1 MINLGNATANLVA
14 FVALLAAYVL
24 LAFRFIAYVYC
35 APVQSAALNFAIT
48 YMVALIFASAGMIT
62 LIAIVWEH
70 RTIWPVTATYA
81 SAWVNDLFNL
91 CIVAGLL
98 SILYHRLP
106 ATHHEYT
113 WWPYLAAVIAIG
125 AGAYFYIVIDK
136 GYPRDVALSP
146 THLAHAFGAVPIFV
160 YLLLRGAPALLAATK
175 SPSGMIMG
183 TIVVLGIVAFFFVYP
198 VLDVHVLHTYPWNA
212 HGWFDWERMK
222 LTHPLTPQ
230 NPGWMPDVLRGNRH
244 YHH

>member
-1 MINLGNATANLVA
+1 MINLGNATANRLLFCV
-14 FVALLAAYVL
+14 LLATYVV
-24 LAFRFIAYVYC
+24 LAFRFIAIVYRSS
-35 APVQSAALNFAIT
+35 VQSATLNFVIT

-62 LIAIVWEH
+62 LVAVVWEH
-70 RTIWPVTATYA
+70 RRIWPVTATYA
-81 SAWVNDLFNL
+81 SAWVNDLFIL
-91 CIVAGLL
+91 CVVAGLL

-113 WWPYLAAVIAIG
+113 WWPYLAAIIGIG
-125 AGAYFYIVIDK
+125 AGAYFYIVVDK
-136 GYPRDVALSP
+136 DYPRDVALSP
-146 THLAHAFGAVPIFV
+146 THMAHAFGAVSIFV
-160 YLLLRGAPALLAATK
+160 YLLLRGAPGLLSATK
-175 SPSGMIMG
+175 SWSGAIMG
-183 TIVVLGIVAFFFVYP
+183 IVVILGIVAFFFVYP